1 MKKILAIIYISC
13 LLSACGNNEKYN
25 IKTEEKYEKGKL
37 TLEQI
42 EQKTPV
48 KFLKATASSKKNL
61 LQQTVIRGKIQN
73 NAKIVSF
80 KDISIR
86 LTFYSKTGSVLEQ
99 DEEVVSENINPGAS
113 VSFKSKYFAP
123 KGTDSVGV
131 SVLDAKY

>member
-1 MKKILAIIYISC
+1 MKKNLAIIC
-13 LLSACGNNEKYN
+13 LTCFLYACDNGNTYD
-25 IKTEEKYEKGKL
+25 IKTEDKYEKGKL

-73 NAKIVSF
+73 SAKIVSF

-86 LTFYSKTGSVLEQ
+86 LSFYSKTGALLEQ
-99 DEEVVSENINPGAS
+99 DEEQIFENINPGGTA
-113 VSFKSKYFAP
+113 SFKSKYFAP
-123 KGTDSVGV
+123 KGTDSIAVT
-131 SVLDAKY
+131 VLGAKF

>member
-1 MKKILAIIYISC
+1 MKKILAILCFTCFLFSC
-13 LLSACGNNEKYN
+13 NNDNKYD
-25 IKTEEKYEKGKL
+25 IKTEDKYEKGKL

-73 NAKIVSF
+73 NARIVSF

-86 LTFYSKTGSVLEQ
+86 LTFYSKTGALLEQ
-99 DEEVVSENINPGAS
+99 DEEVVFENINPGSSA
-113 VSFKSKYFAP
+113 SFKSKYFAP
-123 KGTDSVGV
+123 KGTDSVAV
-131 SVLDAKY
+131 TVLNAKY